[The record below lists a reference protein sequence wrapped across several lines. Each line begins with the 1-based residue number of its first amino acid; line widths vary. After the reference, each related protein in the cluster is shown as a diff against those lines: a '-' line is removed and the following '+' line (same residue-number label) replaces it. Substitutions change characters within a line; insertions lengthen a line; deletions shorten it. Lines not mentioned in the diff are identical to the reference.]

1 MRSIQ
6 VRISVLAAVEKFFP
20 ASLRAYV
27 LPVARIADSILNDRD
42 ERAVSRRIAMIT
54 FTVRVLSGVIAYVTQ
69 VLLARWMGDFAYG
82 ILVVVWVGAVLVGA
96 ASCLGLQT
104 AILRFIPEYTERGDH
119 HHLRGVLAGSRIQA
133 FLFASLL
140 ALVGCAGL
148 YLFRAHV
155 ASYYLVPLYLGA
167 LALPMMAVAE
177 IQDNVARAFNWAD
190 LSLWPTYVI
199 RPVLI
204 LVFMWIADRLGAAPD
219 AVTGMASVVA
229 ATYLVTIA
237 QLVVLAR
244 RMRRAVPPGP
254 RSYAPSQW
262 MAISL
267 PIFVVE
273 ALFNLLT
280 NVDIMLV
287 GHFLAPDKVAVYYAA
302 AKTLVLLHF
311 VYYAVKAGSAQRF
324 SQYYASGD
332 RKQLAAFLR
341 DTIHWTFWPTLALA
355 VFLFVFGMPLL
366 LLFGPTFGSGY
377 PLLYILAVG
386 ILVRAS
392 IGPAEILL
400 AMAGQQRI
408 TAVVYVATF
417 IVNVTLNLFLIPR
430 YGIAGAAFAVSIS
443 LIVETAALYTLIAR
457 RLGLHCSIFTAFAPL
472 KLTPV
477 GAERH
482 G

>member
-1 MRSIQ
+1 M
-6 VRISVLAAVEKFFP
+6 RISVLAIVERFLP
-20 ASLRAYV
+20 APLRAYV
-27 LPVARIADSILNDRD
+27 LPVASIADSILNDRD

-54 FTVRVLSGVIAYVTQ
+54 FAVRVLSGVIAYVTQ

-104 AILRFIPEYTERGDH
+104 AILRFIPEYSERGDH
-119 HHLRGVLAGSRIQA
+119 HHLRGVIAGSRIQA
-133 FLFASLL
+133 FIFASLI
-140 ALVGCAGL
+140 ALIGCAGL
-148 YLFRAHV
+148 YVFPAHV
-155 ASYYLVPLYLGA
+155 ASYYLVPLYFGA

-204 LVFMWIADRLGAAPD
+204 LVFMAIADRFGARPD

-237 QLVVLAR
+237 QAVVLAR
-244 RMRRAVPPGP
+244 RMRKAVPPGP
-254 RSYAPSQW
+254 RAYAPSQW
-262 MAISL
+262 MAISF

-287 GHFLAPDKVAVYYAA
+287 GHFLAPERVAVYYAA

-332 RKQLAAFLR
+332 RTQLAAFLR
-341 DTIHWTFWPTLALA
+341 DTIHWTFWPTLAFA
-355 VFLFVFGMPLL
+355 IFLFVFGKPLL
-366 LLFGPTFGSGY
+366 LLFGPSFGSGY
-377 PLLYILAVG
+377 PLLYILAAG

-417 IVNVTLNLFLIPR
+417 IVNVTLNLILIPR
-430 YGIAGAAFAVSIS
+430 YGLPGAAFAVSIS
-443 LIVETAALYTLIAR
+443 LVVETAALYLLIAS
-457 RLGLHCSIFTAFAPL
+457 RLGLRCSIFTAFGPL
-472 KLTPV
+472 RLRPLAAAHRR
-477 GAERH
+477 G
-482 G
+482 